1 MFRQI
6 LRVDRRPSDRCGIQ
20 VGTPSLV
27 WLFVMILLQ
36 WPTLLMFPL
45 LLVMYAKLSMTEE
58 AEMRRQF
65 GETYEDY
72 ARRTP
77 RFIPRWR

>member
-65 GETYEDY
+65 GEPYEVY

>member
-58 AEMRRQF
+58 AEMRKQF
-65 GETYEDY
+65 GETYEAY
-72 ARRTP
+72 ALRTP